1 MNKKQKIKV
10 SKDFSDAPGARYR
23 SNGPKSGQEFYE
35 DLMLPTFEIAVK
47 NNATL
52 EIDLD
57 DTWGYAS
64 SFLSENFE
72 RLSKEKGSEVV
83 LKHIEIISNDEPE
96 LIEIIKNMIESPSY
110 SE

>member
-1 MNKKQKIKV
+1 MNNKLKIKV
-10 SKDFSDAPGARYR
+10 ATDFSDAPGARYR
-23 SNGPKSGQEFYE
+23 LNGPKSGQEFYE
-35 DLMLPTFEIAVK
+35 DLMLPGFETAVK
-47 NNATL
+47 NDDIL

-72 RLSKEKGSEVV
+72 RLSKEKGSEIV
-83 LKHIEIISNDEPE
+83 LKHIRIISNDEPE
-96 LIEIIKNMIESPSY
+96 LIDIIEEMIKNPSY